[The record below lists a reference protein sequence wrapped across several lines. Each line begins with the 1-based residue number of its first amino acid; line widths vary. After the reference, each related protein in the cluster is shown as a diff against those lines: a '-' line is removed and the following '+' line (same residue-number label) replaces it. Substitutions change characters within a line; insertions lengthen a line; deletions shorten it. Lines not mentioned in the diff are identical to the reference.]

1 MLSFFEHISVSES
14 PLVKASLSESKF
26 LSIKG
31 KSSWFNSIERIL
43 DFGGLGPNMGQVEET
58 FKKIYKDKWERER
71 LSSLNEGKLG
81 ILARCKKEF
90 ALSPYLES
98 TMFPS
103 YKRALAKFRTSAHK
117 LPIEIERYSNTP
129 RSARV
134 CIFGCDA
141 IGDEAHYL
149 LECKNPGIREV
160 YLPYVNK
167 IFSDDRFTKMNNES
181 KMIFILSEASNA
193 LMWTSGKL
201 CYKVLARYKE
211 ITG

>member
-14 PLVKASLSESKF
+14 PIVKASLSESRF

-31 KSSWFNSIERIL
+31 KSSWYNSIERIL
-43 DFGGLGPNMGQVEET
+43 DFGGLDPNYMGQVEGT
-58 FKKIYKDKWERER
+58 FKKIYKAKER

-90 ALSPYLES
+90 ALSPYLGS

-103 YKRALAKFRTSAHK
+103 YKSALAKFRTSAHK
-117 LPIEIERYSNTP
+117 LPIEIERYSNVP

-167 IFSDDRFTKMNNES
+167 IFPDGKFTKINNES
-181 KMIFILSEASNA
+181 KMIFILSEASNEF
-193 LMWTSGKL
+193 MWTTGKL
-201 CYKVLARYKE
+201 CHKVLARYKE
-211 ITG
+211 ITW